1 MLRQRRWPFKPN
13 EPPNDTW
20 THISNAFGESPGIYI
35 LRVGAGAGSVASFQ
49 SPRRL
54 FDVDETGRLYVGS
67 GIPVIN
73 RFGGLRTGVYAAYG
87 FLRSSGKPYG
97 NVSAHGAARK
107 MSASFMKAYLLED
120 LVIDVVSWD
129 AGDEVPP
136 DYNCRHHEAQVLAA
150 YMERFGEAPPLNS
163 ARPAV
168 KPGRVWIPE
177 EMEL

>member
-20 THISNAFGESPGIYI
+20 THISTAFGTSPGIYI
-35 LRVGAGAGSVASFQ
+35 LRASDAGGKMRHLQ
-49 SPRRL
+49 RL
-54 FDVDETGRLYVGS
+54 FAEDDAGTLYVGS
-67 GIPVIN
+67 GIPIIN
-73 RFGGLRTGVYAAYG
+73 RFGGLRTGVYAAYE

-107 MSASFMKAYLLED
+107 MSASFMKHIKLDD

-129 AGDEVPP
+129 GEDEVPP
-136 DYNCRHHEAQVLAA
+136 EYDCRQHEAQVLAA

-168 KPGRVWIPE
+168 KPGPLWIPAATE
-177 EMEL
+177 P